1 MEVGAAENL
10 QGKLAR
16 WSQEMRQLSHVR
28 GREFGQITD
37 QSCLQVARATFV
49 KTKVPCRYFFVVPC
63 GPKGGVYHS
72 NRQNIS
78 HGGDE
83 SILPLGQSS
92 HVEGL
97 TNL

>member
-16 WSQEMRQLSHVR
+16 CSREMRQLSHVR

-49 KTKVPCRYFFVVPC
+49 KQILFC